1 MLGPP
6 VPTDRTSSLEL
17 VRITEAAAISAA
29 RGMGHGDND
38 RADEAAV
45 EAMRKAMDEVAF
57 HGTVV
62 IGEGERDE
70 APMLYI
76 GEKLGRGEGPEVHI
90 AVDPLEGTNLVAKGR
105 PNAIAVMAVSEPR
118 GLLHAPNT

>member
-29 RGMGHGDND
+29 HWMGHGDND
-38 RADEAAV
+38 RADAAAV

-76 GEKLGRGEGPEVHI
+76 GEKVGRGDACERACDDRGVRARRPAPCSGHVHGE
-90 AVDPLEGTNLVAKGR
+90 ARRREARCGKGR
-105 PNAIAVMAVSEPR
+105 P
-118 GLLHAPNT
+118 